1 MIVVGAG
8 LAGLAAATRLVAAGR
23 SVQVLEASD
32 GPGGRM
38 RSDVVDGFVVDR
50 GFQVLN
56 TAYSELRRLDVLR
69 HLDLQRLDRGAYLRS
84 GDAVHLL
91 ADPRRIPA
99 GVTGLLAGP
108 LGTVGERARLGAF
121 LLAVAYSP
129 VGVLRRGR
137 DVPFRDL
144 LQRYRIDGAPTE
156 HFLRPFLSGVL
167 QEDELTTSS
176 RFASYVLR
184 TFVRGDVVVP
194 AAGMGALP
202 ALLAAR
208 LPPGTVRTGQVVEEV
223 RPRAVDVR
231 GGGTVRTV
239 RTGAVIVAADPVGA
253 ARLLGLPAPV
263 MHAITT
269 TWHATLTPPTAR
281 PMIALDT
288 EGGPVANSVVM
299 SNAAP
304 SYASGSSAPG
314 GRALIAS
321 SSLGPE
327 PLPDDVLRAALARL
341 WGVDTATWQQIAE
354 TRVPQAV
361 PALPGGTRR
370 SVRVRVAPG
379 LLVAGDWRESPSS
392 QGALRSGR
400 RAAEAL
406 LADGDS

>member
-1 MIVVGAG
+1 MADVDVIVVGAG

-23 SVQVLEASD
+23 SVRVLEASD
-32 GPGGRM
+32 APGGRM

-56 TAYSELRRLDVLR
+56 TAYPELRRLDVLR
-69 HLDLQRLDRGAYLRS
+69 HLDLRRLDRGAYLRE
-84 GDAVHLL
+84 GQALHLV

-99 GVTGLLAGP
+99 GAAGLLTGP
-108 LGTVGERARLGAF
+108 LGTLAERVRLGAF
-121 LLAVAYSP
+121 LLGVAYSP
-129 VGVLRRGR
+129 VGLLRRR
-137 DVPFRDL
+137 ADQPFREAL
-144 LQRYRIDGAPTE
+144 HRHGIDGAPTE
-156 HFLRPFLSGVL
+156 HFLRPFLAGVL
-167 QEDELTTSS
+167 QEDALTTSS
-176 RFASYVLR
+176 RFAEYVLR

-208 LPPGTVRTGQVVEEV
+208 LPPGTVRTGRVVTAV
-223 RPRAVDVR
+223 RPGEVDVD
-231 GGGTVRTV
+231 GEGTVRA
-239 RTGAVIVAADPVGA
+239 GAVIVAADPVGG
-253 ARLLGLPAPV
+253 ARLLGLPQPA

-269 TWHATLTPPTAR
+269 TWHATGTPPTDR

-304 SYASGSSAPG
+304 SYGSG

-321 SSLGPE
+321 SNLGPD
-327 PLPDDVLRAALARL
+327 PLPDDVLRSTLARL
-341 WGVDTATWQQIAE
+341 WGVDTAGWQQVAQ
-354 TRVPQAV
+354 TRVPQSV

-370 SVRVRVAPG
+370 GVRVRVAPG

-392 QGALRSGR
+392 EGALRSGR
-400 RAAEAL
+400 RAAVAL
-406 LADGDS
+406 LADLRATR